1 MRQVTAWWEEMNGEG
16 RRWLLIGKGPSFE
29 TRDQFDLRLYTT
41 IGINHVAREMPVDVT
56 SIVNYEVL
64 ADCGAQIARNS
75 RYLLMP
81 RFPHSIPGDSG
92 PDLETYFGAFPFLE
106 RLSREGRL
114 IWYNLSSDPL
124 FCDPLTPDP
133 TRRELFVVQ
142 NGRFSVSI
150 LFNLLGALGA
160 QQVRTL
166 GIDGGRS
173 YASSFADMEGSRKLA
188 NGIASY
194 DYQFEDM
201 MGTVKRY
208 GFDYAP
214 LTGLTLGQRLRML
227 GTSPASGKAVRR
239 FLRRVPLFAPSAP
252 L

>member
-1 MRQVTAWWEEMNGEG
+1 MKQVTAWWEEMNGEG
-16 RRWLLIGKGPSFE
+16 RRWLLLGKGPSFE
-29 TRDQFDLRLYTT
+29 TRDRFDLSRYTT

-56 SIVNYEVL
+56 SIVNHEVL
-64 ADCGAQIARNS
+64 GDCGAELARNS

-81 RFPHSIPGDSG
+81 RFPHSIPGDYG
-92 PDLETYFGAFPFLE
+92 PGLETYFQAHPFLE

-114 IWYNLSSDPL
+114 IWYNISSDPL
-124 FCDPLTPDP
+124 PPDP
-133 TRRELFVVQ
+133 HCREPFVVQ

-160 QQVRTL
+160 HQVRTL

-173 YASSFADMEGSRKLA
+173 YAPAFSDMEASRKLA

-208 GFDYAP
+208 GLDYAP
-214 LTGLTLGQRLRML
+214 LTGLTLLQRLRLL
-227 GTSPASGKAVRR
+227 GTSPARKKAIRR
-239 FLRRVPLFAPSAP
+239 YLRRVPLLAPPAP